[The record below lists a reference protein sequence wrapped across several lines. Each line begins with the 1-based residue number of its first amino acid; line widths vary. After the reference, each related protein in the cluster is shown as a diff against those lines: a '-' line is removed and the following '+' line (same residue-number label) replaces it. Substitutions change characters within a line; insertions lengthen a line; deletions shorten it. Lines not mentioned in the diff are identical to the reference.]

1 MTKANFAKKEIV
13 VEIFVFLLI
22 FKNFIL
28 YLDQQQIENHLPK
41 SWLKVSDIILALFC
55 WKKKKINKKAS
66 PSVLRRKKAQ
76 PTHSRGFQR
85 FNVSRPF
92 SSHPKC
98 QRNYITYPGKS
109 SFQKIRIPFFLPK
122 FLSQKSVF
130 LQLSLFDPANQTKI
144 KE

>member
-1 MTKANFAKKEIV
+1 MTKANFAKKNCSWKICVFANFKKFYFIFGPAIDRESSPQSM
-13 VEIFVFLLI
+13 VEGFRYYIGSILLKE
-22 FKNFIL
+22 KN
-28 YLDQQQIENHLPK
+28 
-41 SWLKVSDIILALFC
+41 
-55 WKKKKINKKAS
+55 NKKAS

-76 PTHSRGFQR
+76 PTHSQGFQK
-85 FNVSRPF
+85 FNVFRPF

-98 QRNYITYPGKS
+98 QRNCITYPGKS